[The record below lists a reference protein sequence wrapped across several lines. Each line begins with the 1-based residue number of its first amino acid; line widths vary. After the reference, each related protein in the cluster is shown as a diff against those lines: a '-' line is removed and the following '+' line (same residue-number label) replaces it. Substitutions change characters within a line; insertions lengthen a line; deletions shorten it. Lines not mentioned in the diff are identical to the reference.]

1 MTLLEVA
8 GGLLI
13 LVICVTD
20 WYVVR
25 ALTYTK
31 WANMFVLPLAA
42 VFVVFF
48 GLVVAL

>member
-31 WANMFVLPLAA
+31 WANMFVAA